1 MKISIIT
8 ITYNSAATLPRAL
21 ESVRSQTYGDIE
33 HIIVDGASTDG
44 TVDLIKAYADPPS
57 LSPSLERVKSS
68 ARSDCRWPSVE
79 LPGVGSPVR
88 WISEPDNGIYNA
100 LNKGIAMA
108 TGDVIGFLHS
118 DDVFFS
124 PDSIG
129 QIAAAFE
136 SSGADVVY
144 GDLEY
149 RHGDKVVRRWRSN
162 AFRRGDLKYGWM
174 PPHPTVYVRREVY
187 RQVGP
192 YDEWFR
198 ISADY
203 DMILRIFTAGYK
215 TRYIPQVLVAMETG
229 GASNRDAK
237 ARLSKT
243 QEDYFV
249 LKKNHVGAG
258 LLTVACKQLRKIR
271 QFLRQS

>member
-1 MKISIIT
+1 MNKSNKYMKISIIT
-8 ITYNSAATLPRAL
+8 ITYNSAKTLPRAL

-44 TVDLIKAYADPPS
+44 TVEIIKNYSKGPS
-57 LSPSLERVKSS
+57 DKVPSTKE
-68 ARSDCRWPSVE
+68 
-79 LPGVGSPVR
+79 VR
-88 WISEPDNGIYNA
+88 WVSEPDGGIYDA
-100 LNKGIAMA
+100 LNKGIRMA

-118 DDVFFS
+118 DDVLYS

-136 SSGADVVY
+136 STKADVVY
-144 GDLEY
+144 GDLQY
-149 RHGDKVVRRWRSN
+149 CNGDKVTRRWRSN
-162 AFRRGDLKYGWM
+162 AFKPSSLKFGWM
-174 PPHPTVYVRREVY
+174 PPHPTLYVRREVY
-187 RQVGP
+187 EQVGE
-192 YDEWFR
+192 YDSWFR

-215 TRYIPQVLVAMETG
+215 THYIPQVLVSMETG

-271 QFLRQS
+271 QFLRKS

>member
-8 ITYNSAATLPRAL
+8 ITFNSAKTIQRAL
-21 ESVRSQTYGDIE
+21 DSVQSQTYKDIE

-44 TVDLIKAYADPPS
+44 TKELIETYAKAHNN
-57 LSPSLERVKSS
+57 
-68 ARSDCRWPSVE
+68 
-79 LPGVGSPVR
+79 VR
-88 WISEPDNGIYNA
+88 WISEKDKGIYDA
-100 LNKGIAMA
+100 LNKGIKLA
-108 TGDVIGFLHS
+108 TGDIIGFLHS
-118 DDVFFS
+118 DDVFYS

-136 SSGADVVY
+136 DEKVDVVY
-144 GDLEY
+144 GDLQY
-149 RHGDKVVRRWRSN
+149 CKGPKVVRRWKSN
-162 AFRRGDLKYGWM
+162 DFNPCALKYGWM

-187 RQVGP
+187 QQVGE

-203 DMILRIFTAGYK
+203 DMMLRIFTAGYK
-215 TRYIPQVLVAMETG
+215 SQYIPKVLVCMETG
-229 GASNRDAK
+229 GASNKNTK

-243 QEDYFV
+243 QEDYIV

-258 LLTVACKQLRKIR
+258 YLTVACKQLRKIK
-271 QFLRQS
+271 QFLC

>member
-8 ITYNSAATLPRAL
+8 ITYNSAKTLPRAL

-44 TVDLIKAYADPPS
+44 TVEIIKNYSKGPS
-57 LSPSLERVKSS
+57 DKVPSTKE
-68 ARSDCRWPSVE
+68 
-79 LPGVGSPVR
+79 VR
-88 WISEPDNGIYNA
+88 WVSEPDGGIYDA
-100 LNKGIAMA
+100 LNKGIRMA

-118 DDVFFS
+118 DDVLYS

-136 SSGADVVY
+136 FSKADVVY
-144 GDLEY
+144 GDLQY
-149 RHGDKVVRRWRSN
+149 CNGDKVTRRWRSN
-162 AFRRGDLKYGWM
+162 AFKPSSLKFGWM
-174 PPHPTVYVRREVY
+174 PPHPTLYVRREVY
-187 RQVGP
+187 EQVGE
-192 YDEWFR
+192 YDSWFR

-215 TRYIPQVLVAMETG
+215 THYIPQVLVSMETG

-258 LLTVACKQLRKIR
+258 LLTVACKQLRKVR
-271 QFLRQS
+271 QFLRKS

>member
-8 ITYNSAATLPRAL
+8 ITYNSAKTLPRAL

-33 HIIVDGASTDG
+33 HIIIDGASTDG
-44 TVDLIKAYADPPS
+44 TKELIINYQ
-57 LSPSLERVKSS
+57 LSIINSQ
-68 ARSDCRWPSVE
+68 
-79 LPGVGSPVR
+79 SPKVR

-118 DDVFFS
+118 DDVLYS

-243 QEDYFV
+243 QEDYIA

>member
-33 HIIVDGASTDG
+33 HIIIDGASTDG
-44 TVDLIKAYADPPS
+44 TKELIINYQ
-57 LSPSLERVKSS
+57 LSILNSQ
-68 ARSDCRWPSVE
+68 
-79 LPGVGSPVR
+79 SPKVR
-88 WISEPDNGIYNA
+88 WISEPDGGIYNA

-118 DDVFFS
+118 DDVLYS

-243 QEDYFV
+243 QEDYIA

>member
-8 ITYNSAATLPRAL
+8 ITYNSAKTLPRAL

-33 HIIVDGASTDG
+33 HIIVDGASTDD
-44 TVDLIKAYADPPS
+44 TVEIIKNYSKGPS
-57 LSPSLERVKSS
+57 DKVPSTKE
-68 ARSDCRWPSVE
+68 
-79 LPGVGSPVR
+79 VR
-88 WISEPDNGIYNA
+88 WVSEPDGGIYDA
-100 LNKGIAMA
+100 LNKGIRMA

-118 DDVFFS
+118 DDVLYS

-136 SSGADVVY
+136 STKADVVY
-144 GDLEY
+144 GDLQY
-149 RHGDKVVRRWRSN
+149 CNGDKVTRRWRSN
-162 AFRRGDLKYGWM
+162 AFKPSSLKFGWM
-174 PPHPTVYVRREVY
+174 PPHPTLYVRREVY
-187 RQVGP
+187 EQVGE
-192 YDEWFR
+192 YDSWFR

-215 TRYIPQVLVAMETG
+215 THYIPQVLVSMETG

-258 LLTVACKQLRKIR
+258 LLTVACKQLRKVR
-271 QFLRQS
+271 QFLRKS

>member
-8 ITYNSAATLPRAL
+8 ITYNSAKTLPRAL

-33 HIIVDGASTDG
+33 HIIIDGASTDG
-44 TVDLIKAYADPPS
+44 TKELIINYQ
-57 LSPSLERVKSS
+57 LSIINSQ
-68 ARSDCRWPSVE
+68 
-79 LPGVGSPVR
+79 SPKVR
-88 WISEPDNGIYNA
+88 WVSEPDGGIYDA
-100 LNKGIAMA
+100 LNKGIRMA

-118 DDVFFS
+118 DDVLYS

-136 SSGADVVY
+136 STKADVVY
-144 GDLEY
+144 GDLQY
-149 RHGDKVVRRWRSN
+149 CNGDKVTRRWRSN
-162 AFRRGDLKYGWM
+162 AFKPSSLKFGWM
-174 PPHPTVYVRREVY
+174 PPHPTLYVRRKVY
-187 RQVGP
+187 EQVGE
-192 YDEWFR
+192 YDSWFR

-215 TRYIPQVLVAMETG
+215 THYIPQVLVSMETG

-271 QFLRQS
+271 QFLRKS

>member
-8 ITYNSAATLPRAL
+8 ITYNSAKTLPRAL

-44 TVDLIKAYADPPS
+44 TKELIINYQ
-57 LSPSLERVKSS
+57 LSILNSQ
-68 ARSDCRWPSVE
+68 
-79 LPGVGSPVR
+79 SPKVR

-118 DDVFFS
+118 DDVLYS

>member
-8 ITYNSAATLPRAL
+8 ITYNSAKTLPRAL
-21 ESVRSQTYGDIE
+21 ESVRQQKYDDIE

-44 TVDLIKAYADPPS
+44 TVEIIKNYSKGPS
-57 LSPSLERVKSS
+57 DKVPSTKE
-68 ARSDCRWPSVE
+68 
-79 LPGVGSPVR
+79 VR
-88 WISEPDNGIYNA
+88 WVSEPDGGIYDA
-100 LNKGIAMA
+100 LNKGIRMA

-118 DDVFFS
+118 DDVLYS

-136 SSGADVVY
+136 STKADVVY
-144 GDLEY
+144 GDLQY
-149 RHGDKVVRRWRSN
+149 CNGDKVTRRWRSN
-162 AFRRGDLKYGWM
+162 AFKPSSLKFGWM
-174 PPHPTVYVRREVY
+174 PPHPTLYVRREVY
-187 RQVGP
+187 EQVGE
-192 YDEWFR
+192 YDSWFR

-215 TRYIPQVLVAMETG
+215 THYIPQVLVSMETG

-258 LLTVACKQLRKIR
+258 LLTVACKQLRKVR
-271 QFLRQS
+271 QFLRKS